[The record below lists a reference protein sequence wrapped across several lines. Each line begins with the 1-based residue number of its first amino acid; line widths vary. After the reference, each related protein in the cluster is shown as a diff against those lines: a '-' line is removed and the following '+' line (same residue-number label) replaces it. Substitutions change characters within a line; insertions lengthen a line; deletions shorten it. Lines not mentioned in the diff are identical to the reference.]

1 MPTSITPPP
10 KDDEVECGNC
20 GAYIYYDL
28 VKCPHCGVYLDEPN
42 EREEERVK
50 FQPRSKFA
58 LWVESTVRKLRG
70 EPHPAEDLFIGIV
83 RQKDLFDDLVR
94 KAGGDPSA
102 AERLVEY
109 EKQLHPNATRL
120 TCIQNAIRHWERE
133 NS

>member
-1 MPTSITPPP
+1 
-10 KDDEVECGNC
+10 
-20 GAYIYYDL
+20 
-28 VKCPHCGVYLDEPN
+28 
-42 EREEERVK
+42 
-50 FQPRSKFA
+50 
-58 LWVESTVRKLRG
+58 VRKLRG